1 MASGVEELLDMLY
14 TMIDEAKNVPLRSDQ
29 CMIER
34 DRALDI
40 LDDVRAQFPM
50 EMREAK
56 KLLNRRTEYLDAA
69 KREAEGLKKQAEA
82 DAQRTVSEDRLLAQ
96 ARQQSNEIVKTAE
109 ERARELRR
117 AANEYCED
125 LLCRA
130 EEAMAEA
137 HEEVKQKR
145 SRFRAASQQAATPQQ
160 QPARRAYDA
169 EADTV

>member
-14 TMIDEAKNVPLRSDQ
+14 EMIDEAKGVPLSSEK

-56 KLLNRRTEYLDAA
+56 KLLDSRTEYINSA
-69 KREAEGLKKQAEA
+69 KREAEAIKKQAEE
-82 DAQRTVSEDRLLAQ
+82 DAKRTVAEDKLLSQ
-96 ARQQSNEIVKTAE
+96 ARQQGSEIVKTAE
-109 ERARELRR
+109 ERAKELRR
-117 AANEYCED
+117 AANDYCED
-125 LLCRA
+125 LLRRA

-145 SRFRAASQQAATPQQ
+145 SRFHAAAAQQNAAPQQ
-160 QPARRAYDA
+160 PSRRAYDA
-169 EADTV
+169 EADTI